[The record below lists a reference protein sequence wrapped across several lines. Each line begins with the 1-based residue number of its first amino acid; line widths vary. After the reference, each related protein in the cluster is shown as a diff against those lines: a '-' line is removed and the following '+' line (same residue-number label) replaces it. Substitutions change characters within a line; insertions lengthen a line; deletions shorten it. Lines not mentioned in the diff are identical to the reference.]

1 MKREQGG
8 SGSWQDFAQQL
19 LQETIP
25 VKSRKVHSEYQKLP
39 KLVNFVS
46 TVTYLPPNSVCKLPL
61 LHIALN
67 LGSCAQ
73 YSPRLFAAVIIN
85 FELSTILLFAS
96 GKAVIVSGLSIEHTR
111 YVSQAFRTVLGCIQC
126 VFHDKESNQTEI
138 GTLNRTTVFINC
150 RVHNIVSHAN
160 LDVGCKIDLQAMCD
174 VAPGCCKWE
183 PDFFPGLKCKI
194 WLNEDYQC
202 KCPSGFIA
210 PVDRDN
216 EIIKKVIGKAR
227 KCECSLKVLIFD
239 SGKFVITGARRTVDV
254 NAVFFRIQDLV
265 PQFKSSNNAYI
276 PRDDVFY
283 KRLSTMMVPTGLTSK
298 EIKTAVREKPVV
310 DPTDAFASVVSNIHF
325 AKKNSTPASLDRTPP
340 FIRIALSGRVDDVLL
355 LLQINKNHAYE
366 RDEQGR
372 TALDRLRLIPS
383 NEMTQEHKTIID
395 MLK

>member
-1 MKREQGG
+1 MKREQGDTN
-8 SGSWQDFAQQL
+8 WQDFGLQL
-19 LQETIP
+19 LQNTVP
-25 VKSRKVHSEYQKLP
+25 VKLRKVIPAYQQLP
-39 KLVNFVS
+39 KMVNFVS
-46 TVTYLPPNSVCKLPL
+46 TVTYLPPNAGCKLPL
-61 LHIALN
+61 LQIALN

-85 FELSTILLFAS
+85 FERTTILLFAS
-96 GKAVIVSGLSIEHTR
+96 GKAVIVSGSSLEHTR
-111 YVSQAFRTVLGCIQC
+111 YVSQVFRTVLGKIQC
-126 VFHDKESNQTEI
+126 VFHDKQTNQTEI
-138 GTLNRTTVFINC
+138 DKLDRTTVFINC

-202 KCPSGFIA
+202 KCASGFVA
-210 PVDRDN
+210 PVDKEG
-216 EIIKKVIGKAR
+216 EIIKKVIGKPR

-239 SGKFVITGARRTVDV
+239 SGKFVITGARRTIDV
-254 NAVFFRIQDLV
+254 NSVFFRIQDLV
-265 PQFKSSNNAYI
+265 PQFKSNNNAYI

-283 KRLSTMMVPTGLTSK
+283 KRLSTMMVPTGLTTK
-298 EIKTAVREKPVV
+298 QIKTAVRNKPVA

-325 AKKNSTPASLDRTPP
+325 AKQTATTTVLDRTPP
-340 FIRIALSGRVDDVLL
+340 FIRIALSGRVDDVLF
-355 LLQINKNHAYE
+355 LLQIDKNHANE

-372 TALDRLRLIPS
+372 TALDRLRLIPAS
-383 NEMTQEHKTIID
+383 ELTQDHKEIID